1 MEDANK
7 GLKFIFEDCQITL
20 SKPFKPY
27 DFHDSFRFEFHNCKF
42 ISGNNKFIK
51 SLLKIQTWL
60 YQEMDCCESRNFELC
75 VSNDAKN
82 ERFEVSAKPELDQS
96 KNDDKNL
103 KTLEE
108 LSKSNP

>member
-1 MEDANK
+1 
-7 GLKFIFEDCQITL
+7 
-20 SKPFKPY
+20 
-27 DFHDSFRFEFHNCKF
+27 
-42 ISGNNKFIK
+42 
-51 SLLKIQTWL
+51 
-60 YQEMDCCESRNFELC
+60 MDCCESRDFELC